1 MAHFYWTK
9 TRLYWESQRTQPQ
22 KIWMVGFPVL
32 FFNQHAGTSLHR
44 ENEIAHK
51 GLDGPP
57 CRGSSPVRG
66 QGLDLATSAPAGA
79 AQSSLH
85 WLAAPPRAQGPIRT
99 GGAPKGA
106 SRAQESSAA
115 RRPPCRDSDSE
126 VPVGLGSGARPQG
139 PPSLDVMWGSRD
151 GGKGSRAESGVG
163 SGSANRGE
171 ESRPRLGSSP
181 RTEQR
186 RH

>member
-1 MAHFYWTK
+1 MAHFFWTK
-9 TRLYWESQRTQPQ
+9 TRLYRESQRTQPQ

-57 CRGSSPVRG
+57 CSGSSPVRG

-99 GGAPKGA
+99 GGTPKGA

-126 VPVGLGSGARPQG
+126 VPVGLGSGARPKG
-139 PPSLDVMWGSRD
+139 LPASTSC
-151 GGKGSRAESGVG
+151 GGRATEGRGAAQKVGVG

-171 ESRPRLGSSP
+171 ESRPRPGSSP

-186 RH
+186 SH